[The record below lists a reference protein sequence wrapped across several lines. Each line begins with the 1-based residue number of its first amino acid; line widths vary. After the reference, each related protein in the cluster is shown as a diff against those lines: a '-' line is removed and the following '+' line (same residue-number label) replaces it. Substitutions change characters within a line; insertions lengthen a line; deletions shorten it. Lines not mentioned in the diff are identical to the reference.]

1 MGLDAPFV
9 VNDNDNSIMFIV
21 ILFGY
26 AKLNDF
32 GECKVTVSEQ
42 Q

>member
-9 VNDNDNSIMFIV
+9 VNDNSIMFIV